1 MSRHQQQLTLVHK
14 HQQDLESRLRNMAS
28 RGSVTRPV
36 ATALH
41 EQLAKSST
49 ELDQAERHFRE
60 LEQHYFVARTCQVD
74 HTCMPET
81 DGSLCRA
88 HLAAADSTTA
98 TTTNPAS
105 AF

>member
-41 EQLAKSST
+41 EQLSKSST

-60 LEQHYFVARTCQVD
+60 LEQHYFVARAC
-74 HTCMPET
+74 
-81 DGSLCRA
+81 L
-88 HLAAADSTTA
+88 L
-98 TTTNPAS
+98 
-105 AF
+105 